1 MAIKVDDSLIKK
13 LEKLSRIALSKDE
26 EESLKNDLNTI
37 LEYMSILDEADV
49 SGVREMYSPQVMSY
63 RPFCMMTFPRS
74 LKDQKISLNSSLG
87 KGEIFWLFHQFRTDE
102 QLGCSV

>member
-37 LEYMSILDEADV
+37 LEYMNILDEADV
-49 SGVREMYSPQVMSY
+49 SGVKEMYSPASDELSTVLHDDLPEKFEGSKNIVEQ
-63 RPFCMMTFPRS
+63 FPRKRGDLLVVPS
-74 LKDQKISLNSSLG
+74 IQN
-87 KGEIFWLFHQFRTDE
+87 
-102 QLGCSV
+102 

>member
-49 SGVREMYSPQVMSY
+49 SGVREMYSPASDELTTVLHDDLPEKFDGAQSIVAQ
-63 RPFCMMTFPRS
+63 FP
-74 LKDQKISLNSSLG
+74 KK
-87 KGEIFWLFHQFRTDE
+87 KGDLLVVPSIQN
-102 QLGCSV
+102 